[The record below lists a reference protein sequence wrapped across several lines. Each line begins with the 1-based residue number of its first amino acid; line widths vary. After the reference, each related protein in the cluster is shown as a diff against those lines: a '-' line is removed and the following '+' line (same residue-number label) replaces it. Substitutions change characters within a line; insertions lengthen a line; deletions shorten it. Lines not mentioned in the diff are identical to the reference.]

1 LILVARLTLSA
12 WLTTSRIWH
21 GAVAAIVLAAL
32 LTQVVLVLTGGTDVN
47 AVDPQVS
54 IDVVERLVTL
64 FSYFTI
70 QSNILV
76 LIAATSLAANP
87 IRDGRL
93 WRAVRLDAL
102 LGIGITGIVYV
113 TILAGVVNPTG
124 AAQWANI
131 GFHYVSPWATLAG
144 WLLFGP
150 RPRITWSTVAAAF
163 AWPVAWIIYT
173 FLHGALTGWFPYPFL
188 DVNRIG
194 YAAAL
199 RNTALVFLMA
209 GVVVLIAKALDHV
222 LPRQRR

>member
-32 LTQVVLVLTGGTDVN
+32 LTQVVLVLSGGTDVN

-54 IDVVERLVTL
+54 IDVGERLVRL

-93 WRAVRLDAL
+93 WRVVRLDAL
-102 LGIGITGIVYV
+102 LGIGMFPRSWRYRQEGISDTTGPKAQV
-113 TILAGVVNPTG
+113 TELSLIAGHTG
-124 AAQWANI
+124 SRLGKTRTAAQ
-131 GFHYVSPWATLAG
+131 FSS
-144 WLLFGP
+144 
-150 RPRITWSTVAAAF
+150 R
-163 AWPVAWIIYT
+163 
-173 FLHGALTGWFPYPFL
+173 
-188 DVNRIG
+188 
-194 YAAAL
+194 
-199 RNTALVFLMA
+199 
-209 GVVVLIAKALDHV
+209 
-222 LPRQRR
+222 